1 MKIEVCG
8 VADDWDS
15 TNFDSVHLEPCFNHE
30 TNTGELTVYGVRKRS
45 GCVTVALFGDDGCGW
60 SDPDG
65 NEAEFDENKKTVWLP
80 SIGRRVEVVDSATIN
95 CFGLMAIQYA
105 SVGGAQ

>member
-15 TNFDSVHLEPCFNHE
+15 INFDSVHLEPCFNHE
-30 TNTGELTVYGVRKRS
+30 TGAVELTVYGVLKRP
-45 GCVTVALFGDDGCGW
+45 GHVTVALHGDDFCGW

-80 SIGRRVEVVDSATIN
+80 SIGSRVEVADLASIN

-105 SVGGAQ
+105 SLGGGQ